1 MTRRNDKKSAMRE
14 ANKKFQ
20 ERMNAQSLYAEEKV
34 VKYTIVPDL
43 YPQLSKML
51 K

>member
-1 MTRRNDKKSAMRE
+1 MRRNDKKSAMVE

-20 ERMNAQSLYAEEKV
+20 ERMNAQSIYAEDRV
-34 VKYTIVPDL
+34 VEYTIVPDIF
-43 YPQLSKML
+43 PELSKML